1 MLPYRNIRMSW
12 LLLFTIG
19 VLFQFACKKENT
31 NGNPPHITQ
40 LRAISPAPN
49 DSVLTAALPGQY
61 LVIQGQHLRSAY
73 NITFNGFRA
82 NFNPGIF
89 SDENLVVGV
98 PQIAWDSIP
107 DGKLNVL
114 EVTTAGGTATYT
126 FPVTAPV
133 PSVMAI
139 SNENA
144 VAGQEIIIT
153 GSDFYGVTK
162 VVFPGGKEVTSI
174 NAGGPKILTVTVPD
188 NVTSGPLQI
197 TGTYGTGASTITF
210 NNHLAP
216 TVGFLANFEDGNPYF
231 GWDWWGGIKTN
242 DATLFPHN
250 TGNYIQVHPA
260 GSINAGDGAWW
271 GDNRGVMV
279 ASSAW
284 LANANLSDPISSYA
298 LKFEISV
305 KDTWKHGAFMIIP
318 NWNDNLTARYAPWEA
333 KPNKEFTTN
342 GSWQTVVIPLT
353 KFGGAPAASIGAL
366 TGGSNAASMQ
376 FKLINDSAV
385 PMESFNAAVDN
396 VRIVKIN

>member
-1 MLPYRNIRMSW
+1 MSW
-12 LLLFTIG
+12 LLLLTIV
-19 VLFQFACKKENT
+19 VLFQFACKKENA
-31 NGNPPHITQ
+31 NSNPPQITQ
-40 LRAISPAPN
+40 VRAISPAPN

-61 LVIQGQHLRSAY
+61 VVIQGRNLGSAY
-73 NITFNGFRA
+73 NITFNGFPTT
-82 NFNPGIF
+82 FNAGIF
-89 SDENLVVGV
+89 SDNNLVVAV

-107 DGKLNVL
+107 NGKLDVL

-126 FPVTAPV
+126 FSITAPV
-133 PSVMAI
+133 PSIAAI

-144 VAGQEIIIT
+144 VAGQKITIT

-174 NAGGPKILTVTVPD
+174 EASGSKILTVTVPD

-197 TGTYGTGASTITF
+197 TGTYGTGQSAIIF

-216 TVGFLANFEDGNPYF
+216 AVGFLANFEDGNPYF

-250 TGNYIQVHPA
+250 TGNYIQVHPT

-271 GDNRGVMV
+271 ADNRAVIL
-279 ASSAW
+279 ATSAW
-284 LANANLSDPISSYA
+284 LSNADLSDPISSYA

-318 NWNDNLTARYAPWEA
+318 NWNDNWTARYAPWESSS
-333 KPNKEFTTN
+333 NKEFTTN

-366 TGGSNAASMQ
+366 TGGTNAASMQ
-376 FKLINDSAV
+376 FKLNNDSAV
-385 PMESFNAAVDN
+385 PIESFNAAVDN